1 MAKKKYKKECKDRC
15 CETCAKC
22 IPIGEGD
29 HICDEDA
36 TQLVLEDYSPTDGYM
51 WCCGKSWK
59 ER

>member
-51 WCCGKSWK
+51 WCCGKS
-59 ER
+59 